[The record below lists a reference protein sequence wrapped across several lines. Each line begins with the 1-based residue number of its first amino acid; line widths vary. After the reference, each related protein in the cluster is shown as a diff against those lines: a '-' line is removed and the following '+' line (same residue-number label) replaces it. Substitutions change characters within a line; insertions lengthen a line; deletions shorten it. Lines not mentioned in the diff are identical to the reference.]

1 MKKAFLALLLAAS
14 VTPAIAQEKTFELK
28 LSHWVP
34 ASHPLQKALEEWG
47 AAVEKESGGTVKS
60 KVFPAQ
66 QLGKAFDHYDM
77 ARDGIA
83 DVTYINPGYQ
93 PGRFPIIGAGELP
106 FLMSDAKGGSMAL
119 DAWYRKYAEK
129 EMKDV
134 KFCLAFIHSPSS
146 FHSRL
151 KKVVV
156 PEDVKGMKVRPAHAT
171 MATFI
176 TQLGGTNVQ
185 SSAPEVRDIIERGV
199 ADAVTFPWGSLVLF
213 GIDKVT
219 KYHME
224 APLYV
229 TTFAFVMNKDK
240 YNQMSDKQKKAI
252 DNNCNTEAAG
262 RVGEPW
268 GKFEDAGIEKIKAEA
283 GHEVYKLTPEQTAQW
298 KKAAEPLVKN
308 WADGVKKTARRSGR
322 RDDRASRRAHQVQR
336 AGAVGLLVHSLSRLR
351 GRAGVGVP
359 PRLALFE
366 WREFPHPAALSERA
380 RPPPQAGEVTS
391 VPATPF
397 NQMPSSD
404 RNLRT

>member
-1 MKKAFLALLLAAS
+1 MRKTLLVPTFRSSCSIAAPTFHELRKVRGTSKLIVSSTAYRSEVPERTRRLWCRDFRSAVLALLVAAFVS
-14 VTPAIAQEKTFELK
+14 PAIAQEKTFELK

-34 ASHPLQKALEEWG
+34 ASHPLQKALEDWG
-47 AAVEKESGGTVKS
+47 AAVEKASGGTIKY

-83 DVTYINPGYQ
+83 DIAYVNPGYQ

-119 DAWYRKYAEK
+119 DDWYRKYAEK

-134 KFCLAFIHSPSS
+134 KFCLAFIHAPSS
-146 FHSRL
+146 FHSRT
-151 KKVVV
+151 KKIVV
-156 PEDVKGMKVRPAHAT
+156 PDDIRGMKIRPADAT
-171 MATFI
+171 IANFV

-219 KYHME
+219 KYHMD

-229 TTFAFVMNKDK
+229 TTFVFVMNKDK
-240 YNQMSDKQKKAI
+240 FNQMSERQKKAI
-252 DNNCNTEAAG
+252 DDNCNTEAAG

-268 GKFEDAGIEKIKAEA
+268 GRFEDAGPDKVKAET
-283 GHEVYKLTPEQTAQW
+283 GHEVYPLTAEQTALW
-298 KKAAEPLVKN
+298 KKASEPLVKT
-308 WADGVKKTARRSGR
+308 WADGVRK
-322 RDDRASRRAHQVQR
+322 
-336 AGAVGLLVHSLSRLR
+336 AGADPDAAMSGLR
-351 GRAGVGVP
+351 
-359 PRLALFE
+359 
-366 WREFPHPAALSERA
+366 AALA
-380 RPPPQAGEVTS
+380 KYNALTQ
-391 VPATPF
+391 
-397 NQMPSSD
+397 
-404 RNLRT
+404 